1 MSITSKDRG
10 MLKSYLIVIPA
21 YNEEEHIANVLREIR
36 ESNLSADILVV
47 NDGSTDGTSAIAK
60 QAGVMVLDL
69 PFNLGYG
76 GAIQTGF
83 RFATE
88 FGYEFVVTLDGDAQH
103 SPYFVNNLIETMQR
117 EKADVVI
124 GSRFI
129 EGTYHMGVF
138 RKMGVRLFSKIAFLY
153 TGTNFTDPTSGF
165 QLLSRRIFS
174 YLSRGDNYPL
184 DYPDVNIIIALHK
197 MRFRVV
203 EAPVGTKEKKG
214 KSMHQGLRPIVYVIR
229 MFIAIIV
236 ILLRK
241 EDRQP

>member
-1 MSITSKDRG
+1 
-10 MLKSYLIVIPA
+10 LKSCLIIIPA
-21 YNEEEHIANVLREIR
+21 YNEEEHIANVLRDIG

-47 NDGSTDGTSAIAK
+47 NDGSDDRTSAISK

-69 PFNLGYG
+69 PFNIGYG

-88 FGYEFVVTLDGDAQH
+88 YGYEFVVTLDGDSQH
-103 SPYFVNNLIETMQR
+103 CPSFVNDLMETMER

-129 EGTYHMGVF
+129 EGTYRMGVF
-138 RKMGVRLFSKIAFLY
+138 RKMGVRLFSRIAFLY

-165 QLLSRRIFS
+165 QLLNRRIFS
-174 YLSRGDNYPL
+174 YLSEGDNYPL

-197 MRFRVV
+197 MRFKVV
-203 EAPVGTKEKKG
+203 EAPVRMKEKKG
-214 KSMHQGLRPIVYVIR
+214 KSMHRGLRPIVYVLR
-229 MFIAIIV
+229 MFLAIV
-236 ILLRK
+236 MVLLRNEEK
-241 EDRQP
+241 QL